1 MGRQSHEVLSPSD
14 GEHLAPLL
22 DKALAG
28 ERVACELNHPATG
41 DALGKSSHYSVVCEP
56 ERDSEGDVV
65 GVVMVMFDITDR
77 KRSEEHIRLLLSE
90 VNHRSKNMLS
100 VVLAIAR
107 QTKAPS
113 REEFVQRFSDRVQ
126 ALAASHDLLA
136 KSEWQ
141 RIAVS
146 ELLRAQLAHFGGLIG
161 RRILLDGP
169 PLHMSVAGAQC
180 IGMVI
185 HELATNAAKH
195 GALSN
200 HEGCV
205 EIAWQLENAAADG
218 RFIIS
223 WIERGGPPVMTTAHR
238 GYGSTVIK
246 SMAELSLD
254 GQVQLDFSPSGLRW
268 RLMCPTQR
276 ILDNG
281 GVERADEA
289 TAS

>member
-1 MGRQSHEVLSPSD
+1 M
-14 GEHLAPLL
+14 
-22 DKALAG
+22 
-28 ERVACELNHPATG
+28 
-41 DALGKSSHYSVVCEP
+41 VV
-56 ERDSEGDVV
+56 
-65 GVVMVMFDITDR
+65 FDITDR

-100 VVLAIAR
+100 VVSAIAR

-113 REEFVQRFSDRVQ
+113 PEEFVRRFSDRVH

-136 KSEWQ
+136 KSEWHS
-141 RIAVS
+141 IAVS

-161 RRILLDGP
+161 RRIILDGP
-169 PLHMSVAGAQC
+169 PLDLSVAGAQC

-200 HEGCV
+200 QEGSV
-205 EIAWQLENAAADG
+205 EIAWELENGTADE
-218 RFIIS
+218 RFTIS
-223 WIERGGPPVMTTAHR
+223 WIERGGPPVMAPAHR

-254 GQVQLDFSPSGLRW
+254 GQVQLDYAASGLSW
-268 RLMCPTQR
+268 RLMCPTPR
-276 ILDNG
+276 ILDDAG
-281 GVERADEA
+281 EID
-289 TAS
+289 